1 MGYWPPSRSIVVGTL
16 LGGAIGD
23 AMGAPFE
30 GLWSDDIPSPE
41 SLVASFH
48 EYHGYPSGQYT
59 DDTQLT
65 IATIQS
71 IVENGDVVIPDIAR
85 SIAELWRHHSVIGPG
100 GACTQAA
107 ERYLATGDHH
117 DMGAPVGQAGN
128 GTAMRTAPLG
138 LWFGADRDSLVT
150 AVADVSRLTH
160 QDPRSVAG
168 GVAIALAA
176 NLLVS
181 EPTIDAAD
189 LCDALAS
196 SISDINAELSE
207 LIRALPNR
215 MRSPDCR
222 QFIAAAGQPSAEF
235 AAPIISPFVI
245 PTVLAALDCVLR
257 YRDSW
262 VDAVTAAVRLG
273 GDVDTLGAIVGAL
286 AGAIHGDQ
294 AIPPNLRSGVQD
306 SESIQALAVRYHLLI
321 EKRSTGKISDG

>member
-1 MGYWPPSRSIVVGTL
+1 MGNWPPSRSIVVGTL
-16 LGGAIGD
+16 LGGAVGD

-41 SLVASFH
+41 PLLSSFH

-65 IATIQS
+65 IATIRS

-128 GTAMRTAPLG
+128 GTAMRTAALG
-138 LWFGADRDSLVT
+138 LWFGADRDSLVS

-176 NLLVS
+176 NLLAS

-196 SISDINAELSE
+196 AISDINAELSD

-235 AAPIISPFVI
+235 
-245 PTVLAALDCVLR
+245 
-257 YRDSW
+257 
-262 VDAVTAAVRLG
+262 
-273 GDVDTLGAIVGAL
+273 
-286 AGAIHGDQ
+286 
-294 AIPPNLRSGVQD
+294 SGTD
-306 SESIQALAVRYHLLI
+306 HLAVRDSDGGSL
-321 EKRSTGKISDG
+321 RSTASSGTGTRGSMRSRLPCGSAAMSTRSVPLWERWRERSTAIRRFLQICDLACRTRNRFRHWRSGTTS

>member
-1 MGYWPPSRSIVVGTL
+1 MGNWPPSRSIVVGTL
-16 LGGAIGD
+16 LGGAVGD

-41 SLVASFH
+41 PLLSSFH

-65 IATIQS
+65 IATIRS

-128 GTAMRTAPLG
+128 GTAMRTAALG
-138 LWFGADRDSLVT
+138 LWFGADRDSLVS

-176 NLLVS
+176 NLLAS

-196 SISDINAELSE
+196 AISDINAELSD

-235 AAPIISPFVI
+235 SAPIISPFVI
-245 PTVLAALDCVLR
+245 PTVARCARLRPPVPGLVGRCGHGCRAARRRCR
-257 YRDSW
+257 HARCHCGS
-262 VDAVTAAVRLG
+262 AG
-273 GDVDTLGAIVGAL
+273 GSD
-286 AGAIHGDQ
+286 
-294 AIPPNLRSGVQD
+294 PRRSGD
-306 SESIQALAVRYHLLI
+306 SSKSAIWRAGLGI
-321 EKRSTGKISDG
+321 DSGTGGPVPPPD